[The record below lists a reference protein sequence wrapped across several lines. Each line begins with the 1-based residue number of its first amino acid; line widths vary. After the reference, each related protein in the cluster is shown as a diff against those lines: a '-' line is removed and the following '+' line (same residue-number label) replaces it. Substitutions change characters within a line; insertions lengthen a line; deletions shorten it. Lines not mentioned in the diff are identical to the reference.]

1 MKAAWIV
8 SAIGILYGFDAGA
21 VQRIV
26 GVSAPT
32 GGATLVKHIHV
43 AAGSEIGAIEFVTND
58 RTATFPAVRLRR
70 FTAGRIGEAL
80 CEVRDVAPSA
90 GERHR
95 LTVSVPR
102 LYFADAEDV
111 AVEIV
116 LPPTTG
122 IARVGEGAGVVAEER
137 AGEPATSYI
146 GSVAGNDLQAI
157 DADLVVSLTNE
168 VGAAGKAGHA
178 GVEPPAGSSDAA
190 APSIELRTDAT
201 GALEVHVSGVRA
213 DTRVD
218 VYDVKG
224 GRVRSLDRAATR
236 PASHVFQW
244 DRRSNDGHRVAAG
257 VYFISARAGT
267 RDIARRAV
275 VVR

>member
-8 SAIGILYGFDAGA
+8 SAICILHGFDAGA

-157 DADLVVSLTNE
+157 DADLVVSLASE
-168 VGAAGKAGHA
+168 PGAAGKAGHA
-178 GVEPPAGSSDAA
+178 SGVSDAEG
-190 APSIELRTDAT
+190 SRIDLRTDAT
-201 GALEVHVSGVRA
+201 GALEVHVTGARA
-213 DTRVD
+213 DSRVD
-218 VYDVKG
+218 IYDVRG
-224 GRVRSLDRAATR
+224 SRVRSLDDVAFG
-236 PASHVFQW
+236 PASAVFRW
-244 DRRSNDGHRVAAG
+244 DRRNSDGHRVASG
-257 VYFISARAGT
+257 VYLVTVRTAT
-267 RDIARRAV
+267 RDIARKAV

>member
-8 SAIGILYGFDAGA
+8 SAIGILYGFDASA
-21 VQRIV
+21 VQRVV

-32 GGATLVKHIHV
+32 GGATLVKHLHV
-43 AAGSEIGAIEFVTND
+43 AAGSEVGAIEFVTND
-58 RTATFPAVRLRR
+58 RAATFPAVRLRR
-70 FTAGRIGEAL
+70 FTAGRIGEVL

-111 AVEIV
+111 VVEIV

-122 IARVGEGAGVVAEER
+122 IARVGEGAGVVADER

-146 GSVAGNDLQAI
+146 GSVAGNQLLAI
-157 DADLVVSLTNE
+157 DADLVVLLTNE
-168 VGAAGKAGHA
+168 AGAAGKAA

-218 VYDVKG
+218 VYDVNG
-224 GRVRSLDRAATR
+224 RRVRGLDRAATR

-244 DRRSNDGHRVAAG
+244 DRRNSDGHRVAAG
-257 VYFISARAGT
+257 VYFISVRAGT
-267 RDIARRAV
+267 LDIARKVV

>member
-1 MKAAWIV
+1 VKAAWIV
-8 SAIGILYGFDAGA
+8 SAIGILYGFDASA
-21 VQRIV
+21 VQRVV

-43 AAGSEIGAIEFVTND
+43 AAGSEVGAIEFVTND
-58 RTATFPAVRLRR
+58 RAATFPAVRLRR
-70 FTAGRIGEAL
+70 FTAGRIGEVL
-80 CEVRDVAPSA
+80 CQVRDVAPSA

-146 GSVAGNDLQAI
+146 GSVAGDELQAI
-157 DADLVVSLTNE
+157 DADLVVSLASE
-168 VGAAGKAGHA
+168 PGAASKVGQASRA
-178 GVEPPAGSSDAA
+178 SDAEG
-190 APSIELRTDAT
+190 PRVDLRTDAT
-201 GALEVHVSGVRA
+201 GALEVHVTGARA
-213 DTRVD
+213 DSRVD
-218 VYDVKG
+218 IYDVKG
-224 GRVRSLDRAATR
+224 GRVQRLDDTASG
-236 PASHVFQW
+236 PASVVFRW
-244 DRRSNDGHRVAAG
+244 DRRNSEGHRVASG
-257 VYFISARAGT
+257 VYLVSVRTGT
-267 RDIARRAV
+267 RDTAQKAV